1 MNRVFIASVLALL
14 LVPGTLLYGQEK
26 PPVPPE
32 GFDRV
37 SDVPHGA
44 IKLVTYP
51 SKTVGVDR
59 RAVVYTPPGYSE
71 EQKYPVLYLLHGIGG
86 TEWEWVHGGHPEI
99 ILDNLI
105 AEKKAVPMVVVM
117 PNGRAMKDDSVG
129 RNPFSRE
136 KVEAFA
142 NFERD
147 LLDDLIP
154 YIEKNYSVYTDKDNR
169 AIAGLSMGGGQTLN
183 FGFGHLDTF
192 AWIGP
197 FSAAPNSKKPEELV
211 PDPEAVKKNVKL
223 IWISC
228 GDNDGLIGISKRT
241 YDYLKENDV
250 PCQFFA
256 TPGGRHDFREWK
268 ANLYNFAQLIFK

>member
-1 MNRVFIASVLALL
+1 MNRVLLASVLALL
-14 LVPGTLLYGQEK
+14 LVPGTLAFGQEK

-51 SKTVGVDR
+51 SRTVGVDR

-142 NFERD
+142 NFEQNTV
-147 LLDDLIP
+147 LLAFAFEAFDGFFEVFSISYFYKNHCVSHHLLRSIGQNYYP
-154 YIEKNYSVYTDKDNR
+154 YIIGYFARKGK
-169 AIAGLSMGGGQTLN
+169 
-183 FGFGHLDTF
+183 HLV
-192 AWIGP
+192 G
-197 FSAAPNSKKPEELV
+197 NK
-211 PDPEAVKKNVKL
+211 
-223 IWISC
+223 
-228 GDNDGLIGISKRT
+228 
-241 YDYLKENDV
+241 
-250 PCQFFA
+250 
-256 TPGGRHDFREWK
+256 
-268 ANLYNFAQLIFK
+268 